1 MTDSPRGFIQGPA
14 DGHQI
19 SLTGWEM
26 LRKVAAT
33 DTAGALTVV
42 EGRLAAGH
50 PGPPPHVHDLHDE
63 CFIILE
69 GRMRFR
75 IGAGFRT
82 ATPGDLVFAG
92 RDLPHGFS
100 NPFDEPNR
108 YLVLLSP
115 SGYEDYFE
123 EIAAHLHATGM
134 NPPAEQLEQMMAG
147 YSTRLAEPLEDDWL
161 G

>member
-1 MTDSPRGFIQGPA
+1 MTDSPRGFVLGPD
-14 DGHQI
+14 DGHPI

-26 LRKVAAT
+26 LRKVGAA

-50 PGPPPHVHDLHDE
+50 PGPKAHVHDLHDE
-63 CFIILE
+63 CFVVLA

-75 IGAGFRT
+75 IGDGFRT
-82 ATPGDLVFAG
+82 AGPGDLVFAG
-92 RDLPHGFS
+92 RELAHGFS

-123 EIAAHLHATGM
+123 EIAAHLHENGA
-134 NPPAEQLEQMMAG
+134 NPSPEQMERMMQRYA
-147 YSTRLAEPLEDDWL
+147 TRLAEPLADDK
-161 G
+161 